1 VMAVTWQAENAVGRW
16 TFLALWV
23 MRISAKLNL
32 FLGVRNLGIEF
43 LPQHLRYLQ
52 SFFRRR
58 GMNALFPWS
67 ILACTILVVALAR
80 QTMHP
85 ASGPFEE
92 AGFALLTAIALLGLL
107 EHSMLMLPVP
117 ADTLWRLGLKSHR
130 RAAQAAEGVTP

>member
-1 VMAVTWQAENAVGRW
+1 
-16 TFLALWV
+16 
-23 MRISAKLNL
+23 MRQSAKLNL

-67 ILACTILVVALAR
+67 MLACIALVALLAR
-80 QTMHP
+80 QTLHP
-85 ASGPFEE
+85 ASSDFEE

-107 EHSMLMLPVP
+107 EHAMLMLPIP
-117 ADTLWRLGLKSHR
+117 AEALWRLGLKSHR
-130 RAAQAAEGVTP
+130 RPAPVTEG